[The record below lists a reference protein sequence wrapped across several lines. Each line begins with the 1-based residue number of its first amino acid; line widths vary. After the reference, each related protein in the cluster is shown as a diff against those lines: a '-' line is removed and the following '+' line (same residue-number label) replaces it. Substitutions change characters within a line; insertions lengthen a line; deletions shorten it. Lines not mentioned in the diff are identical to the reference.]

1 MEICW
6 PAGVFPFWI
15 TCWIVSW
22 YFSGCS
28 SLYFSSNFF
37 GYFPLYL
44 TRRLCGVW
52 FSWIHKSLPYLLR
65 FSIDFPIC
73 QIENHIGSSIYGRR
87 SNVNS
92 FLIFPDKTQHH
103 RYTIKA
109 FWLKCFSGQMFA
121 DEPSNLSVYK
131 ILILPNVWRSC
142 LPGYSFSTCIVWQI
156 VWCFASAGYLTQH
169 PAFNKMIIH
178 RTLMCD
184 TIPF

>member
-1 MEICW
+1 MHARWCISLLNH
-6 PAGVFPFWI
+6 VLDRILILLRLQFFIFFFKFFWI
-15 TCWIVSW
+15 
-22 YFSGCS
+22 FSFIS
-28 SLYFSSNFF
+28 DTPF
-37 GYFPLYL
+37 
-44 TRRLCGVW
+44 VW
-52 FSWIHKSLPYLLR
+52 CLIFLIHKSLPYLLR

-131 ILILPNVWRSC
+131 ILILPNV
-142 LPGYSFSTCIVWQI
+142 
-156 VWCFASAGYLTQH
+156 
-169 PAFNKMIIH
+169 
-178 RTLMCD
+178 
-184 TIPF
+184 